1 MSNLRY
7 KEGTEK
13 VSKVLNKLRS
23 LIVTLPDKEDTPKEM
38 WLSKLDSIVPQA
50 EESLSIALV
59 GEYDVGKSSIIKVL
73 TGENV
78 LINSNVA
85 TSNVK
90 IYDYLGLK
98 LIDMPGTLSGLED
111 HDQLAYEAAANSD
124 LLLYVITNE
133 LFNLSNINPF
143 FDTLKLLKKE
153 NQCMLVV
160 NQIDRVNLM
169 ERTIEDAIAIMLE
182 ELTVRVKPYSI
193 DQFSPVFIS
202 SRNYID
208 SLTEDDEELKQELY
222 ESSRIDNLKVALNK
236 FCDDNGING
245 RLLRPLQSSLTLLD
259 SVNNFIGDENDEY
272 NILNN
277 YYSRQ
282 KRIFIDSE
290 NSIKSKIN
298 KLKISKKKEIMDLSI
313 PIVKAFENKLEPD
326 EIEMAYDEADFN
338 LNEIIEKLSM
348 DIEEILKTSIEEL
361 QEKLEEFDSSPITL
375 EVKAIIDSS
384 NINVDS
390 LDLSKYPKKIPNLIK
405 SNVRSGIDDV
415 SKYLSKNADDLAKQF
430 VEVYKQAK
438 NVKFKPY
445 GKIKLTD
452 KAGKVIGKAG
462 KALGWL
468 AVGWDLYCNV
478 KEEVDDAK
486 WDKRLREFKAL
497 TKQNFKKAADNCD
510 ETITKSINQY
520 IENEISSKINELDKK
535 QRELINSDKSEKK
548 VRVAINEI
556 EDIINL
562 TLLDL
567 NKFA

>member
-1 MSNLRY
+1 M
-7 KEGTEK
+7 
-13 VSKVLNKLRS
+13 
-23 LIVTLPDKEDTPKEM
+23 
-38 WLSKLDSIVPQA
+38 
-50 EESLSIALV
+50 
-59 GEYDVGKSSIIKVL
+59 
-73 TGENV
+73 
-78 LINSNVA
+78 
-85 TSNVK
+85 
-90 IYDYLGLK
+90 
-98 LIDMPGTLSGLED
+98 
-111 HDQLAYEAAANSD
+111 
-124 LLLYVITNE
+124 
-133 LFNLSNINPF
+133 
-143 FDTLKLLKKE
+143 
-153 NQCMLVV
+153 
-160 NQIDRVNLM
+160 
-169 ERTIEDAIAIMLE
+169 
-182 ELTVRVKPYSI
+182 
-193 DQFSPVFIS
+193 
-202 SRNYID
+202 
-208 SLTEDDEELKQELY
+208 
-222 ESSRIDNLKVALNK
+222 ALNK